1 MTAQFIT
8 VTVYV
13 LGAARWLL
21 VASCARLNMEK
32 IPAVLDPFFFH
43 EEHYAPVWES
53 RVLVG
58 KDRQMVGRWL
68 FSSQELFLMIYTHG
82 RNMKWLITFLG
93 FIYTSNRRL
102 KLAPRTDEDNDTM
115 VSQWSHVQPVGTRS
129 KS

>member
-1 MTAQFIT
+1 MIRIQQRATLTAQFIT

-58 KDRQMVGRWL
+58 KDRQMGWL
-68 FSSQELFLMIYTHG
+68 FYFITGTFFVDTHD
-82 RNMKWLITFLG
+82 RNMKWLTFLG
-93 FIYTSNRRL
+93 FIYIHQL
-102 KLAPRTDEDNDTM
+102 ID
-115 VSQWSHVQPVGTRS
+115 V
-129 KS
+129 